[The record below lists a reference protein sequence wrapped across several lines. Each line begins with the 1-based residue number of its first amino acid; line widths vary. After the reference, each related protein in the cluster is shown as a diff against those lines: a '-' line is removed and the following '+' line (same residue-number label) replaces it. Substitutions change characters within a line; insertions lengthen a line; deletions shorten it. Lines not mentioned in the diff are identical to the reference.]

1 MAGIDV
7 TEEKWFDQVMVR
19 GRPALFTLETVDK
32 STVPDGLYCYELQYD
47 TEMSVPTMIWNHA
60 PEKFCGTIITADPF
74 RLYCTGYTP
83 VGYGNF
89 EFTDQSY
96 SVTEFAEKMERC
108 HRNGVLCS
116 RKLPDEIIVDLE
128 TVQSDMPEIEV
139 NGRPGLFSEYH
150 ININTIPEGM
160 YAYEVKGEDDGV
172 SFEVTGGY
180 VEQGFFGTVLT
191 TIPFADP
198 HTMFFEPVEKGRL
211 SFNGKHSSVFQFLE
225 RAKDMVCVAAYY
237 RTNNLEDYEDQIRE
251 QEKMVRAYCKK
262 EGMVIVKEVRER
274 CSGSRIGAGL
284 LELAGSLS
292 QTGAVAIVAGSY
304 DRITRNMTDFMK
316 LMGKLQEQDIQ
327 MISAKSTSYVR
338 SHPVELKKD
347 R

>member
-7 TEEKWFDQVMVR
+7 TEEIFDQVMVR
-19 GRPALFTLETVDK
+19 GRPALFALDTIDR

-47 TEMSVPTMIWNHA
+47 TEMSVPTMIWDHA

-74 RLYCTGYTP
+74 NLYCTGYAP

-96 SVTEFAEKMERC
+96 SMAEFAEKMERC

-150 ININTIPEGM
+150 INISTIPEGM
-160 YAYEVKGEDDGV
+160 CAYEIKGEDDGV
-172 SFEVTGGY
+172 SFEMTGGY
-180 VEQGFFGTVLT
+180 VERGFFGTMLT

-198 HTMFFEPVEKGRL
+198 GTMFFETVEKGRL
-211 SFNGKHSSVFQFLE
+211 SFNGKHSSVSQFME

-237 RTNNLEDYEDQIRE
+237 RTNSLEDYEDRIRE
-251 QEKMVRAYCKK
+251 QEKMVRDYCKK

-284 LELAGSLS
+284 LELEAQMKGI
-292 QTGAVAIVAGSY
+292 GAVAVVAGSF

-316 LMGKLQEQDIQ
+316 LMEKLQEQDIQ

-338 SHPVELKKD
+338 SHPAGQKRD